1 MLEAIKEWGDF
12 AKNQGVG
19 ESCSELKNIKHVLT
33 IRIRLDK
40 ISFEGVGYEEFDQ
53 SKCGKYLYAK
63 KSSQGINYTPTAII
77 TEPEKTFRNRILNW
91 YRKYSNDKSFNEIY
105 RILAEREKD
114 IITNINDKVRDL
126 HEGVLLTM
134 KFLEGDVE
142 KYLGDYDVYRRL
154 VKEGIFKRFG
164 NVPSW
169 GTSVS
174 YGKCFLCGEEK
185 EVFGFALPVS
195 KLLFATVDKPGFA
208 PDLDREAYVKYMPV
222 CGDCGE
228 SLYEGVRF
236 IREHFDFYFE
246 NGVRYM
252 IIPHVLNESDC
263 KEIFNIVKKY
273 EGRSYHDGLVAE
285 EDVLLEV
292 VKESKNV
299 FTLFFLFY
307 SEQQSRQVVESFVE
321 EVPPSWLRKMYE
333 AQDVVKYDDAFSEE
347 AMKSIFYKKYDGS
360 LFKHLEVHDK
370 NNWYVTFMED
380 FCENKNELVD
390 FISSILWRKQISNVY
405 FYFMRKLRQDFYD
418 DDYKFRESVLK
429 SFAVLRFLEKL
440 YMGDYYRDSRYSMSS
455 NNSLE
460 HSFENFFEKY
470 NINESWKK
478 ATFAVGVLVRY
489 VLNVQREERGA
500 EPFRDKLR
508 GLMLNE
514 GHVKKLFKESINKIF
529 EYDRRNPKLEEAVG
543 KYLAEAEG
551 KFIADMDEIS
561 YYFALG
567 LVLGNIFIYKKSN
580 GQGDKDE

>member
-1 MLEAIKEWGDF
+1 
-12 AKNQGVG
+12 
-19 ESCSELKNIKHVLT
+19 
-33 IRIRLDK
+33 
-40 ISFEGVGYEEFDQ
+40 
-53 SKCGKYLYAK
+53 
-63 KSSQGINYTPTAII
+63 
-77 TEPEKTFRNRILNW
+77 
-91 YRKYSNDKSFNEIY
+91 
-105 RILAEREKD
+105 
-114 IITNINDKVRDL
+114 
-126 HEGVLLTM
+126 
-134 KFLEGDVE
+134 
-142 KYLGDYDVYRRL
+142 
-154 VKEGIFKRFG
+154 
-164 NVPSW
+164 
-169 GTSVS
+169 
-174 YGKCFLCGEEK
+174 
-185 EVFGFALPVS
+185 
-195 KLLFATVDKPGFA
+195 
-208 PDLDREAYVKYMPV
+208 MPV

-236 IREHFDFYFE
+236 IHEYFDFSFA

-252 IIPHVLNESDC
+252 VIPHVLDESDC
-263 KEIFNIVKKY
+263 KEMFNIVEKY
-273 EGRSYHDGLVAE
+273 KGKSYHDGLVAD
-285 EDVLLEV
+285 EDILLEV

-321 EVPPSWLRKMYE
+321 DVHPSWLRKMYE
-333 AQDVVKYDDAFSEE
+333 TQNAVKNNDVFSEE

-360 LFKHLEVHDK
+360 LFKHLKVHDK

-390 FISSILWRKQISNVY
+390 FVSSILWRKQISNVY

-460 HSFENFFEKY
+460 QSFENFFEKY
-470 NINESWKK
+470 NISEPWKK
-478 ATFAVGVLVRY
+478 AAFAVGVLVRY

-508 GLMLNE
+508 GLMLDE
-514 GHVKKLFKESINKIF
+514 GHVKRLFRESINKIF

-580 GQGDKDE
+580 GQGDKDG